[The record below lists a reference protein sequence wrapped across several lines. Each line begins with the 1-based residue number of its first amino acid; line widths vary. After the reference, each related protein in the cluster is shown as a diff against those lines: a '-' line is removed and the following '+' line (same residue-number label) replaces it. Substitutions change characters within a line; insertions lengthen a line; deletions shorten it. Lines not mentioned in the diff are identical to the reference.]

1 MPKKEK
7 SLQSVT
13 VRDKIIHIKSEI
25 HKKFKRYCFENDIN
39 LGETAEKALIK
50 LMNESGVN

>member
-7 SLQSVT
+7 SLQSLI
-13 VRDKIIHIKSEI
+13 VRDKIIHINGDI

-39 LGETAEKALIK
+39 LGETAEKALLK
-50 LMNESGVN
+50 FMNETGIK